1 LLVLLSPVVL
11 VVLLT
16 LVIDMALS
24 PADRGGVFYRE
35 VRISRGRRFDL
46 LKFRT
51 LRTKVLARAAGHAGP
66 HERDATNLTWV
77 GRRVLKPWYLDEI
90 PQLLNVLRGEISL
103 VGPRP
108 WPTEMV
114 ERQVAE
120 GRDYR
125 LRVTAGLTGPA
136 QVTKGLSRSYAELDE
151 EYVAR
156 CISLGGW
163 ALARYDLA
171 ILVQTLKVIAR
182 GEGLSY

>member
-1 LLVLLSPVVL
+1 LLLLLSPVVL
-11 VVLLT
+11 VVLLAF
-16 LVIDMALS
+16 VIDIALS
-24 PADRGGVFYRE
+24 PADRGGILYRE
-35 VRISRGRRFDL
+35 VRVSQGRMFHL

-51 LRTKVLARAAGHAGP
+51 LRTKALARAAGHAGP
-66 HERDATNLTWV
+66 HEADSANLTWV

-90 PQLLNVLRGEISL
+90 PQFLNVLRGEISL

-108 WPTEMV
+108 WPVEMV

-136 QVTKGLSRSYAELDE
+136 QVTKGLGRSHAELDE
-151 EYVAR
+151 EYVAL
-156 CISLGGW
+156 CVSLGGW
-163 ALARYDLA
+163 ALVRHDLG

-182 GEGLSY
+182 SEGLSY